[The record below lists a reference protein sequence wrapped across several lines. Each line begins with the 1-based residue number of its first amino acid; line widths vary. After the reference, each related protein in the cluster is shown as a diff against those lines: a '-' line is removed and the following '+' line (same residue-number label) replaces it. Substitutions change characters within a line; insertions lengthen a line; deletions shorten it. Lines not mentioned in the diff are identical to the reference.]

1 MKMKS
6 INRYIVIPKSIVIS
20 IKLTAEDKLL
30 YATLLDDIFANETA
44 IITENITDEL
54 RESLNRLMNVQAIQ
68 RWDEAQGVIIVKFE
82 LKEFLQYDI
91 D

>member
-6 INRYIVIPKSIVIS
+6 INRYIVIPKRIVIS
-20 IKLTAEDKLL
+20 RKLTAEDKLL

-91 D
+91 N

>member
-6 INRYIVIPKSIVIS
+6 INRYIVIPKRIVIS
-20 IKLTAEDKLL
+20 RKLTAEDKLL